1 MWPVATVVDST
12 ALQFSRK
19 FGNSKGTPV
28 GLKVEATKKAELPTL
43 NYSSPIRRRH
53 EEQRET
59 EQQRERGR
67 QKPTQPH
74 ENPLTQPSSQPQ
86 MGHITL
92 FPEKIYLSIFL
103 EPRKNNNIL
112 QETKIKKAIKY
123 KLRRYYGKCKRAE
136 NVSASA
142 HSCPGRGPTPKNEP
156 IRKNLPRLR

>member
-112 QETKIKKAIKY
+112 QEKRHRYPTIPYIIFWDLLENCLAKATPKRKQLQKGPRSSAGGVLSIKKK
-123 KLRRYYGKCKRAE
+123 
-136 NVSASA
+136 
-142 HSCPGRGPTPKNEP
+142 
-156 IRKNLPRLR
+156 

>member
-1 MWPVATVVDST
+1 MWPVATVADST

-28 GLKVEATKKAELPTL
+28 GLKVEATKEAELPTL

-67 QKPTQPH
+67 QNATQPH

-112 QETKIKKAIKY
+112 QEKRHKY
-123 KLRRYYGKCKRAE
+123 LTIPYIIFWDLLE
-136 NVSASA
+136 NCLSKSY
-142 HSCPGRGPTPKNEP
+142 S
-156 IRKNLPRLR
+156 